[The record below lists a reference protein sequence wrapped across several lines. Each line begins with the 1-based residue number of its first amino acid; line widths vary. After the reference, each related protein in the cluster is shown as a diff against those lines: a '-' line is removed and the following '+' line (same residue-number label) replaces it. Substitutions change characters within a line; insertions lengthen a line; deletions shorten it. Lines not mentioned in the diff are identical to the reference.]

1 MGTGM
6 CFAVWALLGTALAE
20 GGARAVQ
27 VGSTYTGSW
36 EFMDPGLVTPGHPRT
51 TKWAG
56 VEVSPGLEDGLGNL
70 AFHRTPSTWPPPGG
84 RRALLSWP
92 VLEAIEGLEAEGW
105 GREARVETPPRA
117 LVPLT

>member
-1 MGTGM
+1 MGTGV

-20 GGARAVQ
+20 GGARAVR

-36 EFMDPGLVTPGHPRT
+36 GFMDSGLVTPGHPRT
-51 TKWAG
+51 TEWA
-56 VEVSPGLEDGLGNL
+56 VVKVSLGLDDGLGNL
-70 AFHRTPSTWPPPGG
+70 AFHRTSTRPPPGG

-92 VLEAIEGLEAEGW
+92 VLEVIEGLEAEGW
-105 GREARVETPPRA
+105 GREARAETPPRV